1 MSPATPS
8 SWVRRTRRAATAG
21 AVAATVATV
30 AGTLALTAGPASA
43 ATKVHASY
51 KVTGSTFLKG
61 PNFSLA
67 LGPGTLAS
75 VLNPANGNLTAVLTM
90 PDATGSFKEAG
101 LVPVTATTRFIND
114 GKTTGKLNLNTGAVA
129 TTSKITLQITKLIV
143 SGLPVPVGSSCET
156 AEPVVVQLKSQ
167 KGFNVLKGG
176 KVAGVYTI
184 GKFQHCGLST
194 LLINATIPASGN
206 TISLKLGKAKIG

>member
-1 MSPATPS
+1 MSPATRS
-8 SWVRRTRRAATAG
+8 SRARRAAAAG
-21 AVAATVATV
+21 AAAASVATV
-30 AGTLALTAGPASA
+30 AATLALTAGPASA
-43 ATKVHASY
+43 SQKSKVHASY

-67 LGPGTLAS
+67 LGPGKLAS
-75 VLNPANGNLTAVLTM
+75 VLNPANGKLTAVLTM
-90 PDATGSFKEAG
+90 PDATGSFKQAG

-114 GKTTGKLNLNTGAVA
+114 GKTTGTLNLNTGAVA

-143 SGLPVPVGSSCET
+143 AGLPVPVGNSCET
-156 AEPVVVQLKSQ
+156 ADPVVVQLKSQ

-176 KVAGVYTI
+176 NVAGVYTI

-206 TISLKLGKAKIG
+206 TITLKLGKAKIG

>member
-1 MSPATPS
+1 MSPATRS
-8 SWVRRTRRAATAG
+8 SWARRAAAAG
-21 AVAATVATV
+21 AAASVATV
-30 AGTLALTAGPASA
+30 AATLGLTAGPASA
-43 ATKVHASY
+43 SAKAKVHASY

-90 PDATGSFKEAG
+90 PDATGSFKQAG
-101 LVPVTATTRFIND
+101 LIPVTATTRFIND

-143 SGLPVPVGSSCET
+143 AGLPVPVGNSCET

-176 KVAGVYTI
+176 NVAGVYTI
-184 GKFQHCGLST
+184 GKFQHCLLAT
-194 LLINATIPASGN
+194 LLINTTIPASGN
-206 TISLKLGKAKIG
+206 TITLKLGKAKIG